1 MQKDGE
7 IGGEKEEYVEA
18 VNGEDLILS
27 IDFNIQ
33 SIVEK
38 YLKEACIDNV
48 CTDGG
53 NIIIM
58 NPKTGDILAMAT
70 YPGYN
75 LNSPYEINNEEL
87 KNTWDTMSKTDRT
100 SSLQRMWRNKAIAD
114 PYEPGSVF
122 KLVTASAAL

>member
-7 IGGEKEEYVEA
+7 IGDEKEEYVEA

-70 YPGYN
+70 YPSYN

-87 KNTWDTMSKTDRT
+87 
-100 SSLQRMWRNKAIAD
+100 
-114 PYEPGSVF
+114 
-122 KLVTASAAL
+122 